1 MLVDHLYVMI
11 FSFLQKLLQWRK
23 GNEVIAK
30 GQLKHFAPN
39 KGVYVSGE
47 ERDKR
52 RFIMSYF
59 LENQF
64 FKALHSYVKS
74 NFFDQNLP
82 LEELAKIVLE
92 ECQEANLKL
101 SDFVLQNLVVHI
113 ALAIG
118 RIKSGFE
125 ISNLDCQMA
134 VNDIERRVA
143 KKILSRV
150 SKVTNQEFPVQE
162 IDYIC

>member
-1 MLVDHLYVMI
+1 M
-11 FSFLQKLLQWRK
+11 
-23 GNEVIAK
+23 
-30 GQLKHFAPN
+30 
-39 KGVYVSGE
+39 
-47 ERDKR
+47 
-52 RFIMSYF
+52 
-59 LENQF
+59 
-64 FKALHSYVKS
+64 
-74 NFFDQNLP
+74 
-82 LEELAKIVLE
+82 AKIVLE

-162 IDYIC
+162 IDYITLHLLAKSQLPQTTKQSFLKRH

>member
-1 MLVDHLYVMI
+1 M
-11 FSFLQKLLQWRK
+11 
-23 GNEVIAK
+23 
-30 GQLKHFAPN
+30 
-39 KGVYVSGE
+39 
-47 ERDKR
+47 
-52 RFIMSYF
+52 
-59 LENQF
+59 
-64 FKALHSYVKS
+64 KS

-162 IDYIC
+162 IDYITLHLLAKSQLPQNNQTEFSKEALRDSVVQSFKTLG

>member
-1 MLVDHLYVMI
+1 M
-11 FSFLQKLLQWRK
+11 
-23 GNEVIAK
+23 
-30 GQLKHFAPN
+30 
-39 KGVYVSGE
+39 
-47 ERDKR
+47 
-52 RFIMSYF
+52 
-59 LENQF
+59 
-64 FKALHSYVKS
+64 KS

-125 ISNLDCQMA
+125 ISNLDCQM
-134 VNDIERRVA
+134 VDNDIERQVA
-143 KKILSRV
+143 KRILSRV
-150 SKVTNQEFPVQE
+150 SSVTNQEFPVQE
-162 IDYIC
+162 IDYITLHLLAKKSVTPKTIKQSFLKRH